1 MAKLEVFK
9 HYNTNQHFC
18 PMIGTSVEEIRKAL
32 WNAQYCGC
40 AICIDI
46 TVKSECNRMCIAPFE

>member
-1 MAKLEVFK
+1 
-9 HYNTNQHFC
+9 
-18 PMIGTSVEEIRKAL
+18 MIGTSVEEIRKAL